1 MKIKY
6 QNARELL
13 GKRDYLMKVNKP
25 SMCHNPQKAW
35 TTIRAIFSLLVG
47 LIQRSY
53 IKYFQLIFEISC
65 PSRTPPCNHGL
76 AIAPHFRCIFLHVA
90 FVLFCRLLLTTGLK
104 RVRLKR
110 DCNTIAMYRHTK
122 LKFAFC
128 EH

>member
-25 SMCHNPQKAW
+25 SICHNPQKAW

-65 PSRTPPCNHGL
+65 PSRTPPCNHGS
-76 AIAPHFRCIFLHVA
+76 AIAPHLRCIFFAHR
-90 FVLFCRLLLTTGLK
+90 FPSVL
-104 RVRLKR
+104 
-110 DCNTIAMYRHTK
+110 TIIADHRP
-122 LKFAFC
+122 
-128 EH
+128 